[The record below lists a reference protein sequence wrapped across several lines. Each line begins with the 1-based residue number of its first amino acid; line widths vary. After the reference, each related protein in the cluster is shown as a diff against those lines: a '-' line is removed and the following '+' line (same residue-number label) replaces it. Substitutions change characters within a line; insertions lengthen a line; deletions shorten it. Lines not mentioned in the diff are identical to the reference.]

1 MKQQIQRCLAC
12 GHIISKRQISLYTGL
27 VKTLWLVFKWCETK
41 GVHEFQTRDVKHLM
55 GQINYT
61 RFGDWVM
68 FGGLVYKTKK
78 AHYGLN
84 MQRVHDFFKGEY
96 KIPEYVIKDPITGTI
111 TQGPDITINEV
122 PKLEKFLNEE
132 KEFMARYITN
142 ELPDCPACIDRDY
155 QGAHKGRSKQH
166 PK

>member
-1 MKQQIQRCLAC
+1 MKQKIQRCLAC
-12 GHIISKRQISLYTGL
+12 GHIVSKRQISLYSGM
-27 VKTLWLVFKWCETK
+27 VSALWQVFKWCESK
-41 GVHEFQTRDVKHLM
+41 GRHEFTTKDIKHFFNL
-55 GQINYT
+55 NSSA

-84 MQRVHDFFKGEY
+84 MQRCNEFFKGTY
-96 KIPEYVIKDPITGTI
+96 RIPEYVIKDPVTGQI
-111 TQGPDITINEV
+111 TQGPDITIKEV

-132 KEFMARYITN
+132 REFMARYITN
-142 ELPDCPACIDRDY
+142 DLPDCPACLDRDH
-155 QGAHKGRSKQH
+155 QGAHQGRSKQH